1 MYINITD
8 SETGNNKA
16 SSGQLVQYLEK
27 ENRIPSEDG
36 KEQELWFSTGR
47 WDIIPQEVKVRI
59 DNNISK
65 LGKNDAKFFLINI
78 SPSQREITYLKEQ
91 FGEKGA
97 SDRLKEFAM
106 CVMNLYARNFKRTG
120 IESNSDLLWYG
131 KLEYHRYYRHTDVE
145 VTQGLAKQGQ
155 IKDGEQMHVQVIVSR
170 KDMTNKIKLSPMNNS
185 KGSNVQHSAK
195 LGQFDRTAFKQSG
208 ESLFDEMFS
217 FNRTLKDS
225 MNYALIMKNGSA
237 EQKQQMHQLNIAE
250 NSHYDD
256 NMKPQL
262 RAIRDISEDTSL
274 GLEQLLDTGIT
285 FTGGL
290 LDIILPD
297 AYDYQPQE
305 DIIPGIRK
313 KKKKRNPPK

>member
-16 SSGQLVQYLEK
+16 SCAQLVQYLEK
-27 ENRIPSEDG
+27 ENSIPLKNAEDS
-36 KEQELWFSTGR
+36 ELWFSTDQR
-47 WDIIPQEVKVRI
+47 DIIPQEVRIRI

-78 SPSQREITYLKEQ
+78 SPSQKEITYLKQQ

-97 SDRLKEFAM
+97 SDRLKEFASR
-106 CVMNLYARNFKRTG
+106 VMDLYARNFKRTG

-145 VTQGLAKQGQ
+145 VTQGLAKQGK

-208 ESLFDEMFS
+208 ESLFDEMFN
-217 FNRTLKDS
+217 FNRTLKET
-225 MNYALIMKNGSA
+225 MNYAVIMKNGNA
-237 EQKQQMHQLNIAE
+237 EQKQQMHLSEIAE
-250 NSHYDD
+250 NSHQDE
-256 NMKPQL
+256 NKKLQFE
-262 RAIRDISEDTSL
+262 AIKNRSEDTSL
-274 GLEQLLDTGIT
+274 GLEQLLDVGSLLA
-285 FTGGL
+285 GGL
-290 LDIILPD
+290 LGILLPD
-297 AYDYQPQE
+297 SYDYQQQE
-305 DIIPGIRK
+305 DIIPGVRK
-313 KKKKRNPPK
+313 KKKRPPPG